1 MGPRLL
7 NTSPLVVGK
16 VILQRD
22 DNVATQ
28 MLVQSMG
35 STVARLSFMLA
46 THIGVLALKDNVA
59 HLSPGYIPVS
69 LTWDRNE
76 FKFSSV
82 LMVVSR

>member
-35 STVARLSFMLA
+35 STVARLSFALA

-59 HLSPGYIPVS
+59 HLSPGYVPGERYR
-69 LTWDRNE
+69 DRN
-76 FKFSSV
+76 
-82 LMVVSR
+82 